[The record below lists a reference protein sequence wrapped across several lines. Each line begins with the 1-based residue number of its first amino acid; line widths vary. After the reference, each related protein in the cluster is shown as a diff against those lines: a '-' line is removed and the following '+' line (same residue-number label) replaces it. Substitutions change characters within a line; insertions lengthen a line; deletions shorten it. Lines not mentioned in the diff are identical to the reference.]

1 MEAEFSKKMY
11 QRLTDYETYMK
22 EQCKSPLLQ
31 KDKVMVNREELL
43 ELIADLK
50 AFHGV
55 DQQLEDGGELEFSTV
70 QMGKE
75 QILKNALWQAEQIVS
90 EAEVVRTSTLEDAA
104 AEAKETADK
113 ILNEAKAYDAKVKA
127 EAEDIVSTTLTERRK
142 ELEDARKE
150 VADSREGILQEAR
163 AEGEKILENVR
174 QEAEELRKRLDEEIE
189 LYRQARETELKD
201 SLKEAQKLAQDK
213 LEEKTREALKIY
225 ADTVHKTEEMVNL
238 ITALY
243 EQQIEIIQ
251 QDRKDISAIVDKLGR
266 KGLQRR

>member
-75 QILKNALWQAEQIVS
+75 QILKNALWQAKQ
-90 EAEVVRTSTLEDAA
+90 
-104 AEAKETADK
+104 
-113 ILNEAKAYDAKVKA
+113 
-127 EAEDIVSTTLTERRK
+127 IVSTTLTERRK

-189 LYRQARETELKD
+189 LYRQARETELKE

-251 QDRKDISAIVDKLGR
+251 QDRKDISAIVDKLER